1 MVMRKGLP
9 LLLALLMTSTA
20 PGLRAESLDH
30 AELARLTRTVT
41 EIKARLGAPDA
52 RKDDARALLTGRFAV
67 VDREDAQKL
76 PALDRIAA
84 TGQLHTV
91 PIDFMLAQLRLQ
103 TGQQFDSEIEKAL
116 ANRAAPAL
124 FIRGGAMTL
133 NQLVD
138 EATRVHPGALERR
151 AGKILARWPIVIWSD
166 SALVIEPQQAL
177 ELSTEDGAFLLNS
190 GLLTVDHG
198 ELSASEGTN
207 SGLKSFR
214 PFVATAMTG
223 AVQAQGA
230 RFSRLGYNGAGST
243 SGLSILGAALFPSK
257 IASHVTDSTFDN
269 VSGVSLEN
277 THRLVISGNRFSGGA
292 GPAIALKGVTGAE
305 IRDNVITGL
314 TEAQAIDVQNTS
326 SSIAVTGNILLGN
339 RGSGIFVAN
348 DTRDVT
354 IAGNLLSDNRRGG
367 VSVVRSACVTIADN
381 VVLSNS
387 QVGIKLRASNEVSLS
402 HNDLIANA
410 GAGISIIDQEAN
422 ARVVVERNSFS
433 ANKSGIHGGSASE
446 VALKANDFAGQS
458 PILLDGEFAPYV
470 PALLQTA
477 ASSDTAENALTIH
490 ANTSSAAPVDC
501 KTGS

>member
-1 MVMRKGLP
+1 MRKGLP
-9 LLLALLMTSTA
+9 LLLALLLTSTA
-20 PGLRAESLDH
+20 PGARAESLDH
-30 AELARLTRTVT
+30 AELAGLTRTVT
-41 EIKARLGAPDA
+41 EIEARLRDADA

-67 VDREDAQKL
+67 VDREADQKP
-76 PALDRIAA
+76 PAIDRIAA
-84 TGQLHTV
+84 AGKLHTV

-103 TGQQFDSEIEKAL
+103 TGQQFDSEIEKAP

-124 FIRGGAMTL
+124 FIRGGMMTL
-133 NQLVD
+133 DQMVD
-138 EATRVHPGALERR
+138 EATKAFPGALERK
-151 AGKILARWPIVIWSD
+151 AGKIVARWPIVIWSD
-166 SALVIEPQQAL
+166 SALVIERRQAL
-177 ELSTEDGAFLLNS
+177 ELSTENGAFILNS

-198 ELSASEGTN
+198 ELSGSQGSN
-207 SGLKSFR
+207 PGLKTFR

-223 AVQAQGA
+223 AVQAMGA
-230 RFSRLGYNGAGST
+230 RFSHLGYNGAGST

-257 IASHVTDSTFDN
+257 IPSHVTDSTFDN
-269 VSGVSLEN
+269 VSGLSLEN
-277 THRLVISGNRFSGGA
+277 TRGLVVSGNHFSGGT

-305 IRDNVITGL
+305 IRNNVITGT

-326 SSIAVTGNILLGN
+326 SSIEVAGNILIGN

-348 DTRDVT
+348 DTRDVAIT
-354 IAGNLLSDNRRGG
+354 GNLLSGNGRGG

-387 QVGIKLRASNEVSLS
+387 QVGIKLRASNGVTLS

-422 ARVVVERNSFS
+422 ARVVIDGNAFS
-433 ANKSGIHGGSASE
+433 ANKSGIHGGAASE

-458 PILLDGEFAPYV
+458 PRLLDGEFAPYI
-470 PALLQTA
+470 PELLQNA
-477 ASSDTAENALTIH
+477 ASTSGSTTALTIH
-490 ANTSSAAPVDC
+490 ANSSSAAPADC